1 MLVPVTFSKTLL
13 TKPNSN
19 NQNTLIE
26 LQRGKMRCL

>member
-1 MLVPVTFSKTLL
+1 MLVVVVFSKVLL

-26 LQRGKMRCL
+26 QQRGKMRCL